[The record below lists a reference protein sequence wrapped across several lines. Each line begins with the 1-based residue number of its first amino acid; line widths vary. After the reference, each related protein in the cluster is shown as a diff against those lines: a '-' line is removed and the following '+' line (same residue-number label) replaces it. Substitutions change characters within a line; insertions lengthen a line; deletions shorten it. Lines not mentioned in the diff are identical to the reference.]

1 MKVIEASECI
11 MGRLASAV
19 AKSLLNGEEVHI
31 VNAENAV
38 ISGSKDMVFG
48 EYVSKR
54 NLNHPRKGPY
64 YPRMPHMMLK
74 RAVRGMIPYQKPKG
88 REAFKRLK
96 VDVGTPKA
104 LEKEKDTQ
112 ANLSTK
118 VITNIKTRRNN
129 PENIIP
135 PQSSL
140 SFPSFPF
147 IDGASLFA
155 PTATIT

>member
-1 MKVIEASECI
+1 MKVIDASECI

-19 AKSLLNGEEVHI
+19 AKSLLNGEEIHI

-38 ISGSKDMVFG
+38 ISGSKEMVFG

-96 VDVGTPKA
+96 VDVGTPKS
-104 LEKEKDTQ
+104 LEKEKIETVEKAKMNNYTKYIKLGDVSK
-112 ANLSTK
+112 NL
-118 VITNIKTRRNN
+118 
-129 PENIIP
+129 
-135 PQSSL
+135 
-140 SFPSFPF
+140 
-147 IDGASLFA
+147 GAKF
-155 PTATIT
+155 

>member
-1 MKVIEASECI
+1 MKIIDASECI
-11 MGRLASAV
+11 MGRLASSV

-31 VNAENAV
+31 INAENAV

-64 YPRMPHMMLK
+64 YPRMPHLMLK

-96 VDVGTPKA
+96 VDVGTPLA
-104 LEKEKDTQ
+104 LQKEKAETIENAKMND
-112 ANLSTK
+112 STK
-118 VITNIKTRRNN
+118 YIRLGDVSKN
-129 PENIIP
+129 
-135 PQSSL
+135 L
-140 SFPSFPF
+140 
-147 IDGASLFA
+147 GAKFNG
-155 PTATIT
+155 

>member
-1 MKVIEASECI
+1 MKIIDASECI
-11 MGRLASAV
+11 MGRLASSV

-31 VNAENAV
+31 INAENAV

-48 EYVSKR
+48 EYISKR

-96 VDVGTPKA
+96 VDVGTPLA
-104 LEKEKDTQ
+104 LQKEKAEIIENAKMKD
-112 ANLSTK
+112 STK
-118 VITNIKTRRNN
+118 YIRLGDVSKN
-129 PENIIP
+129 
-135 PQSSL
+135 L
-140 SFPSFPF
+140 
-147 IDGASLFA
+147 GAKFNG
-155 PTATIT
+155 

>member
-1 MKVIEASECI
+1 MKIIDASECI
-11 MGRLASAV
+11 MGRLASSV

-31 VNAENAV
+31 INAENAV

-64 YPRMPHMMLK
+64 YPRMPHLMLK

-96 VDVGTPKA
+96 VDVGTPLA
-104 LEKEKDTQ
+104 LQKEKAEIIENAKMND
-112 ANLSTK
+112 STK
-118 VITNIKTRRNN
+118 YIRLGDVSKN
-129 PENIIP
+129 
-135 PQSSL
+135 L
-140 SFPSFPF
+140 
-147 IDGASLFA
+147 GAKFNG
-155 PTATIT
+155 

>member
-1 MKVIEASECI
+1 MKVIDASECI
-11 MGRLASAV
+11 MGRLASSV
-19 AKSLLNGEEVHI
+19 AKSLLNGEEIHI

-96 VDVGTPKA
+96 VDIGTPKA
-104 LEKEKDTQ
+104 LEKEKIETLEK
-112 ANLSTK
+112 AKMNNYTK
-118 VITNIKTRRNN
+118 YIKLGDISKT
-129 PENIIP
+129 
-135 PQSSL
+135 L
-140 SFPSFPF
+140 
-147 IDGASLFA
+147 GAKF
-155 PTATIT
+155 